1 MNNQNGER
9 RVSFYFWLILAIV
22 VFVIFLEYNKGR
34 TASGGESS
42 YSIGELTQ
50 DLTNSSVADAVIIQ
64 NREVP
69 TGSVRIT
76 LRDGSRRTLYVTDV
90 GEAES
95 LLRENHVDPEVRD
108 VSPEGFNLMTWL
120 PALLMIIFCVFF
132 FVMMSGMQGM
142 GGQGARMMN
151 FGRSRARKSSPED
164 NKITMENV
172 AGLAEEKEQLQEIIT
187 F

>member
-9 RVSFYFWLILAIV
+9 RFSFYFWLILAIV
-22 VFVIFLEYNKGR
+22 IFVIILEYNKGR
-34 TASGGESS
+34 TATMGDTA
-42 YSIGELTQ
+42 YTMGELAQ
-50 DLTNSSVADAVIIQ
+50 DLANSSVADAIIVQ

-76 LRDGSRRTLYVTDV
+76 LRDGSRKTLYVTDV

-95 LLRENHVDPEVRD
+95 LLRENHIDPDVRD

-120 PALLMIIFCVFF
+120 PALLMIIFAVFF

-142 GGQGARMMN
+142 AVRAQG
-151 FGRSRARKSSPED
+151 
-164 NKITMENV
+164 
-172 AGLAEEKEQLQEIIT
+172 
-187 F
+187 